1 MRSLQEC
8 QAEVFR
14 RSERKIK
21 QRRKRIR
28 RSAGILLA
36 CVPLCLCLALL
47 PRGSNNAEMKESVQY
62 GAVQENSLADSELSV
77 SSIKIYADKGSY
89 TLTDEGDI
97 LYLMSLIEQHPKYG
111 FTADAGT
118 VEPEDAPET
127 EPMQPETMAP
137 DEDRGLGCAEESP
150 GSYTITLVM
159 TDGSIRMYTVTENK
173 IIGLQT
179 DELAVLTDGQ
189 IAELLAFLAEKAES
203 K

>member
-62 GAVQENSLADSELSV
+62 GAVQDNSLAESELSV

-97 LYLMSLIEQHPKYG
+97 LYLMGFIAQSPKYG

-118 VEPEDAPET
+118 AEPEAAPE
-127 EPMQPETMAP
+127 QAETMAP
-137 DEDRGLGCAEESP
+137 DEDRGLGRAEESP

-189 IAELLAFLAEKAES
+189 TAELLAFLAEKAES